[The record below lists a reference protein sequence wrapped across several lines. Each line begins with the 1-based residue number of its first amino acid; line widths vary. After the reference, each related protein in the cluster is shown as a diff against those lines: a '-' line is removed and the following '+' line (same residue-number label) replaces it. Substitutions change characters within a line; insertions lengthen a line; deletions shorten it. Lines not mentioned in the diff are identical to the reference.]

1 MRPPSLKCLVRYLTL
16 ADVYISLSGREQFLK
31 GEQGP
36 MGMAVLPSVMLKK
49 QNSRIFYN
57 SVQRHPNRFLTGIS
71 TFESA
76 PGT

>member
-1 MRPPSLKCLVRYLTL
+1 MRPPSLKCLARYPTH
-16 ADVYISLSGREQFLK
+16 ASVYISLSERGKFIK

-36 MGMAVLPSVMLKK
+36 MGVAVLLSLRLKK
-49 QNSRIFYN
+49 QNSAIFYN
-57 SVQRHPNRFLTGIS
+57 SVQRHPNKFLTALS